1 MKLEIRIAFCFI
13 FICVFSLSS
22 FAQATDEDTEIRVL
36 VTQLYQNPWRGAEI
50 IGESPTEWDFGLTEP
65 IKKILKIGGPA
76 QNILLEYINNPDI
89 KDQIIF
95 LLGGVGDEKSVEPI
109 IKAMI
114 PKSKM
119 NTARNAEKINRAA
132 NLALTN
138 ITVADVIW
146 HHGGGIVIERCR
158 DNAKECWENW
168 WKQNKKSFTVKG
180 IKQSRNY
187 SNYPGYGIYGNRHLW
202 Q

>member
-1 MKLEIRIAFCFI
+1 MKLEIRLAFCFI
-13 FICVFSLSS
+13 FISIFSLNL
-22 FAQATDEDTEIRVL
+22 FAQETNEDTKTRVL
-36 VTQLYQNPWRGAEI
+36 ISQLYQNHWRGAKI
-50 IGESPTEWDFGLTEP
+50 IGESPTQWDFSLTEP
-65 IKKILKIGGPA
+65 MKKILEVGKSA
-76 QNILLEYINNPDI
+76 QGVLLENINNQDI

-109 IKAMI
+109 INAMI
-114 PKSKM
+114 SKSK
-119 NTARNAEKINRAA
+119 TDITRDAKKINRAA

-146 HHGGGIVIERCR
+146 HYGGGIVIERCR
-158 DNAKECWENW
+158 DNAKECWEKW
-168 WKQNKKSFTVKG
+168 WKQNKQSFTVKE

-187 SNYPGYGIYGNRHLW
+187 SNYPGYGIYGNKHLW